1 MALPTAQ
8 HFLGSCEPATHGR
21 LLLLLLSLGESSGG
35 LWVARERWRA
45 ALGSSWV
52 RTLGKPHCPVPSP
65 PLWGLFLGLAAP
77 LCPGTSKCR
86 DLAGTWLTRGPAGGL
101 VLRVPDPDP
110 LCSPAPTPG
119 SQACARLFSHIT
131 KANVFPP
138 RASERRRLLLA
149 TLACQGVRGSR
160 VLKEDVRALGALACD
175 LPGRFVVHSAPVL
188 LPRLAGCPG
197 PLDQGQQEAARVVLQ
212 GGGPPYGPPSRWSVS
227 TLDALQGLLAVLDQ
241 PIIQDIPKD
250 VLAAWLLRHS
260 RGPSWTCPQKQKPCP
275 PGRKPQVV
283 DENLIFYEEW
293 ELEACVDG
301 ALLSTHMELVNAI
314 PFTYQQIHTLKCRL
328 DQTYPQGYPESLVQR
343 LGYFFRYVS
352 PEDIHK
358 WNLTSLETVKAL
370 LNVSKGQKMDK
381 QVTALIAHYV
391 LGGGQLDQD
400 TMGSL
405 AGFHPSYLCF
415 LSAEQ
420 LHSVP
425 SRVMWAIRP
434 QDLDSC
440 GPRQLH
446 VLYSKACVTFRNI
459 SQPEYLGRI
468 RAFLGGAPME
478 DLRTLILQNMT
489 IDMATFK
496 KLRVEAVVG
505 LTVSEV
511 QKLLGPHVRD
521 LKAEEEDSPV
531 QDWIS
536 QQRQEDLD
544 RLGLGLQGGI
554 PNGYLVLDLRSRE
567 AFSGACPL
575 RGPGL
580 LLASIP
586 AVLLALTLS

>member
-1 MALPTAQ
+1 MALP
-8 HFLGSCEPATHGR
+8 LGSCGTPTHGR
-21 LLLLLLSLGESSGG
+21 LLLLLLSLGWLPPLRTQVIETGQAVLLDPG
-35 LWVARERWRA
+35 LVNTSNFTSLA
-45 ALGSSWV
+45 S
-52 RTLGKPHCPVPSP
+52 TLGPQTC
-65 PLWGLFLGLAAP
+65 
-77 LCPGTSKCR
+77 T
-86 DLAGTWLTRGPAGGL
+86 
-101 VLRVPDPDP
+101 
-110 LCSPAPTPG
+110 
-119 SQACARLFSHIT
+119 RLFSHVT

-138 RASERRRLLLA
+138 RASERRRRLLLA
-149 TLACQGVRGSR
+149 ALACQGVHGSQ
-160 VLKEDVRALGALACD
+160 VHEADVRALGGLACD

-197 PLDQGQQEAARVVLQ
+197 PLDQDQQAAARAVLQ

-260 RGPSWTCPQKQKPCP
+260 RSPSRQRPKLPATLTRLRRDTQERACPQRQEPCP

-301 ALLSTHMELVNAI
+301 ALLSAQMDLVNAI

-343 LGYFFRYVS
+343 LGYFFRYIS

-381 QVTALIAHYV
+381 QVTALIARYV

-405 AGFHPSYLCF
+405 AGFHPAYLCF

-420 LHSVP
+420 LSSVP

-440 GPRQLH
+440 DPRQLD
-446 VLYSKACVTFRNI
+446 VLYSKACMTFRNM
-459 SQPEYLGRI
+459 SQPEYLGKI
-468 RAFLGGAPME
+468 RTFLGGAPME

-511 QKLLGPHVRD
+511 QKLLGPHVGD

-536 QQRQEDLD
+536 QQWQEDLD
-544 RLGLGLQGGI
+544 MLGLGLQGGI
-554 PNGYLVLDLRSRE
+554 PNGYLVLDLHSRE

-580 LLASIP
+580 VLAST
-586 AVLLALTLS
+586 LALLLSWILS

>member
-8 HFLGSCEPATHGR
+8 HSLGSCEPATHGR
-21 LLLLLLSLGESSGG
+21 LLLLLLSLGE
-35 LWVARERWRA
+35 ERGRA
-45 ALGSSWV
+45 ALGPSWV

-65 PLWGLFLGLAAP
+65 PLWAGGLWALATEQKNAA
-77 LCPGTSKCR
+77 LKMV
-86 DLAGTWLTRGPAGGL
+86 RGPAGGL

-110 LCSPAPTPG
+110 LRSTAPTPG

-131 KANVFPP
+131 KANVFPR

-149 TLACQGVRGSR
+149 ALACQGVRGSR
-160 VLKEDVRALGALACD
+160 VLKADVRALGALACD
-175 LPGRFVVHSAPVL
+175 LPGHFVVHSAPVL
-188 LPRLAGCPG
+188 LPWLAGCPG

-260 RGPSWTCPQKQKPCP
+260 RGPSWRRPELPATLMRLRACPQKQEPCP

-301 ALLSTHMELVNAI
+301 ALLSTHMDLVNAI

-328 DQTYPQGYPESLVQR
+328 DQTYPQGYPESLVQH

-381 QVTALIAHYV
+381 GIGTGLC
-391 LGGGQLDQD
+391 GGQLDQD

-446 VLYSKACVTFRNI
+446 VLYSKARMTFRNI

-468 RAFLGGAPME
+468 QAFLGGAPME

-496 KLRVEAVVG
+496 KLPVEAVVG

-567 AFSGACPL
+567 AFSGACSL